1 MQNTGL
7 EGSAPGTTS
16 ATQDAAEQ
24 VTAKLAQLTD
34 SAQETIERLSHA
46 AAHTA
51 SRLGEHA
58 HELWDAQGPALD
70 KARSYMREHPVATIA
85 IAIGIGL
92 VLSKLLTRR

>member
-7 EGSAPGTTS
+7 EGSAPGTTGT
-16 ATQDAAEQ
+16 AQDAAAQ
-24 VTAKLAQLTD
+24 VTAKLSQLTD
-34 SAQETIERLSHA
+34 SAQDTIERLSHTA
-46 AAHTA
+46 AETA
-51 SRLGEHA
+51 SRLGERT
-58 HELWDAQGPALD
+58 HEFWEAQGPALD

>member
-7 EGSAPGTTS
+7 EGSAPGTTG
-16 ATQDAAEQ
+16 ATKDAAEQ

-34 SAQETIERLSHA
+34 SAQETIGRLSHA
-46 AAHTA
+46 AAQTA
-51 SRLGEHA
+51 SRLGERT

-70 KARSYMREHPVATIA
+70 KARLYMRGHPVATIA
-85 IAIGIGL
+85 IAIGVGL